1 MATPAT
7 HTTDA
12 AALSPVRPTTRPD
25 AADVT
30 AAVSKYCRSL
40 RLNASD
46 TVAAINTALRAAGD
60 TLSASRAGRLRAAQ
74 LHERSTHSHPPTR
87 A

>member
-1 MATPAT
+1 MGSLAT
-7 HTTDA
+7 HA
-12 AALSPVRPTTRPD
+12 ADMPALSSVRPTTRPD

-30 AAVSKYCRSL
+30 AAVSKYCRAL

-46 TVAAINTALRAAGD
+46 TVAAINYALLAGGD
-60 TLSASRAGRLRAAQ
+60 TFSASRAGRRRAAQ
-74 LHERSTHSHPPTR
+74 LHERSTHSHPPTK